1 MDRLLRQAEACFRAG
16 DRARAEALCQQ
27 VLGRAPGSAGA
38 LRLLGILR
46 LEGGRAADA
55 IPLLREALQAGPE
68 NLDGLDALAA
78 ACAAIG
84 DYRQAEE
91 LVRRALAVDGSR
103 PVAHFRLG
111 MALASQGRW
120 SEAASAFEAAIAL
133 EPRYAEAHHNLG
145 DALTKLLRPQDAIA
159 CFRRALA
166 IDSANPDTHNSL
178 GFALQELRL
187 WGAATRHYQRALALD
202 PDFSK
207 AHYNLALARLF
218 HHDFEHGW
226 PEYEQRLNCKPI
238 RATLRKRLDTLDRY
252 EHLPRWQGPSAA
264 GGGEVAI
271 WAEQGIG
278 DQILFSTLIP
288 ELIAS
293 GVRFVYEVDRRLLPA
308 YERALPGA
316 RFVPLDDPPQEALQR
331 VERVLLAGSL
341 PGLYRR
347 SRADFDRQ
355 PARLLGALPERVA
368 HYRRRLDA
376 PGPGLK
382 VALAWSST
390 REDWW
395 AQKKSARLAD
405 FTPLLELPGVR
416 FVDVQYGD
424 TAAER
429 DAVAA
434 ATGLRPLRFD
444 EVSYFNDLEELLA
457 ILEACDL
464 VITTSNATAHFAGA
478 LGKRTWLLYL
488 AGQPPFHYWA
498 PGEDHRALWYPA
510 VEILTAV
517 QHADWPSLVQM
528 VAARLAGETRSEGPG
543 STSVAAGAAHDTRS
557 ARDELARV
565 KAMRAEGRLAEA
577 VAACREI
584 LRRAPGDAEAWS
596 ELSHALRW
604 QGELD
609 GARSAAARA
618 IEIAPRLAGAWFNLG
633 ATEVAQG
640 APARGIESYR
650 RALEFDPAFAE
661 AWSNLGDALGA
672 TGDKPGEI
680 DAYRRAIGIN
690 PRLAPVWSNLGNAL
704 LAAGEIGEALL
715 ACRRATELQ
724 PDFAAGWNNLGNAL
738 HECGEHVEAITAC
751 EAALRLAPR
760 LAAAWSTLGA
770 ALHALGRHEDA
781 IRAHRTALEIQPGV
795 AHHHFNLGMA
805 LQHCGRRLDAIASLR
820 RALAID
826 PDHAPAHWDLG
837 FALLGTGQLRE
848 GWDEYEWRWRRP
860 TAEPK
865 RYSFAMWDG
874 DASRARRLL
883 LWAEQGI
890 GDQILY
896 AGMIPELAASPLH
909 LTLEVDPR
917 LLPLFRRSFPGIAV
931 IPLRHPPA
939 AHAADFDCQSPVGSL
954 GRWLRGSFESFPRRP
969 SFLEAD
975 PSRAQAYRARLLGDR
990 PARVVGISWKS
1001 ANPEFGSHKS
1011 ISLLD
1016 WQGIL
1021 RVPGACFVDLQYGET
1036 AAERER
1042 VERQAG
1048 ARIEHLP
1055 DLDLHDDL
1063 DGLAALCAAC
1073 DLVITASNV
1082 TAHVAGA
1089 LGRPVWL
1096 IVPLGNGRLWYWFTG
1111 RTDSPW
1117 YPSLRIFTQQ
1127 TPGSWREA
1135 VDEVAR
1141 ELATW
1146 VQDAK
1151 R

>member
-1 MDRLLRQAEACFRAG
+1 MTMDRLLRQAEERFRAG
-16 DRARAEALCQQ
+16 DRAQAEALCQQ
-27 VLGRAPGSAGA
+27 VLGRAPGSADA

-46 LEGGRAADA
+46 LEGGRPADA
-55 IPLLREALQAGPE
+55 IALLREALQANPDD
-68 NLDGLDALAA
+68 LDGLEALAA
-78 ACAAIG
+78 ACAAVG

-91 LVRRALAVDGSR
+91 WVRRALAMGGSR

-111 MALASQGRW
+111 MALASQGKW
-120 SEAASAFEAAIAL
+120 SEAARAYEAAIAL

-145 DALTKLLRPQDAIA
+145 DALTKLHRPQDAIA
-159 CFRRALA
+159 CFRSALA
-166 IDSANPDTHNSL
+166 IDPSNPDTHNSL

-187 WGAATRHYQRALALD
+187 WEAATRRYQRALALD
-202 PDFSK
+202 PAYAK

-218 HHDFEHGW
+218 HHDFENGW
-226 PEYEQRLNCKPI
+226 PEYEQRLKCEPI

-252 EHLPRWQGPSAA
+252 ESLPLWGGPTEAEA
-264 GGGEVAI
+264 GEVAI

-288 ELIAS
+288 ELIAA
-293 GVRFVYEVDRRLLPA
+293 GVRFMYEVDRRLLPA
-308 YERALPGA
+308 YGRAFPGA
-316 RFVPLDDPPQEALQR
+316 RFVPLADPPQEALQEAR
-331 VERVLLAGSL
+331 RVLLAGSL
-341 PGLYRR
+341 PGLFRR
-347 SRADFDRQ
+347 SRAGFDRQ
-355 PARLLGALPERVA
+355 PARLLSALPERVA
-368 HYRRRLDA
+368 HYRQRLDA
-376 PGPGLK
+376 LGPGLK
-382 VALAWSST
+382 VALSWSST

-395 AQKKSARLAD
+395 VQKKSARLTD

-429 DAVAA
+429 KAVES
-434 ATGLRPLRFD
+434 ATGTRLLRFD
-444 EVSYFNDLEELLA
+444 EVNYFNDLDELLA

-498 PGEDHRALWYPA
+498 PGEDRHALWYPA
-510 VEILTAV
+510 VEILTAA
-517 QHADWPSLVQM
+517 QHADWPSLIQT
-528 VAARLAGETRSEGPG
+528 VAARLAGETRSDGRG
-543 STSVAAGAAHDTRS
+543 SAGVAAGAAHDARS
-557 ARDELARV
+557 ARDDLARV
-565 KAMRAEGRLAEA
+565 KTMRADGRLREA
-577 VAACREI
+577 VAACRDI
-584 LRRAPGDAEAWS
+584 LERAPGDGEAWC

-609 GARSAAARA
+609 EARRAAARA
-618 IEIAPRLAGAWFNLG
+618 LEFAPRLAGAWFNLG
-633 ATEVAQG
+633 AIEVAQG

-650 RALEFDPAFAE
+650 RALDFNPDFAE

-690 PRLAPVWSNLGNAL
+690 PQLAPVWSNLGNAL
-704 LAAGEIGEALL
+704 LAAGRIGEALL
-715 ACRRATELQ
+715 ACQRATELQ

-738 HECGEHVEAITAC
+738 RECGEFEAAITAC
-751 EAALRLAPR
+751 QTALRLAPR
-760 LAAAWSTLGA
+760 LAEGWSTLGA

-781 IRAHRTALEIQPGV
+781 IRAHRTAIEIQPGI

-805 LQHCGRRLDAIASLR
+805 LQHCGRSQDAIASLR

-826 PDHAPAHWDLG
+826 PDHVQAHWDLS
-837 FALLGTGQLRE
+837 FALLGAGQLQE
-848 GWDEYEWRWRRP
+848 GWDEYDWRWRRP

-874 DASRARRLL
+874 DATRARRLL

-896 AGMIPELAASPLH
+896 ASMIPELAVTPLQV
-909 LTLEVDPR
+909 TLEVDLR
-917 LLPLFRRSFPGIAV
+917 LVPLFRRSFPGIAV
-931 IPLRHPPA
+931 IPQHHPPA
-939 AHAADFDCQSPVGSL
+939 ARAADFDCQSPLGSL
-954 GRWLRGSFESFPRRP
+954 GRWLRRSFENFPRRRG
-969 SFLEAD
+969 FLEAD
-975 PSRAQAYRARLLGDR
+975 SSRAQAYRRRLLGDGS
-990 PARVVGISWKS
+990 ARLVGISWKS
-1001 ANPEFGSHKS
+1001 ANPEFGSCKS
-1011 ISLLD
+1011 ISLHD
-1016 WQGIL
+1016 WRGIL
-1021 RVPGACFVDLQYGET
+1021 QAPGARFVDLQYGET

-1042 VERQAG
+1042 AERHAG

-1055 DLDLHDDL
+1055 DLDLYEDL
-1063 DGLAALCAAC
+1063 EGLAALCAAC

-1096 IVPLGNGRLWYWFTG
+1096 IVPLGNGRLWYWFSG

-1135 VDEVAR
+1135 VDDVAR
-1141 ELATW
+1141 ELAAFA
-1146 VQDAK
+1146 QNP
-1151 R
+1151 